1 MLNITRI
8 ANTVTGPDCLWCQ
21 NLNVS
26 DRRIPLIVLKSY
38 CQELMIFEVDGSSQ
52 VVLRTKIAKDYFSQ
66 FSSVSLQRFF
76 TNRLRKCFNVMNIIF
91 EQRAGFLTS

>member
-66 FSSVSLQRFF
+66 FSLVSLQRFF